1 MNNKY
6 AYLIIFVIIAYMIIH
21 VELIVNRQYAPES
34 VLINVATKEGLPE
47 TNAKCYADISSSQ
60 VNQENKELQ
69 ELSTIYQVVDPT
81 IFTGII
87 DKGYYLLE
95 TGFQQYTGKFEI
107 RIVCYSPGFKGV
119 SYTILNNT
127 NIPCEMK
134 EGGKLVI
141 C

>member
-81 IFTGII
+81 IFTGTR

-95 TGFQQYTGKFEI
+95 TGFQQYTGKFQI